1 MWFRY
6 LRQFAASTE
15 AQAFA
20 IGAVILITIAVTG
33 LTVYLSINAPIATKE
48 CEFQHSTEVAEDF
61 AVLNSTIN
69 WMHTVINSRILE
81 YLDGKPEVSERRA
94 AISSSVQGESL
105 IESVPIKLTPTRD
118 SAIALPLA
126 SGAISFLPNEGEITV
141 QVIEPKDGAGSS
153 NTKGIDIFNVS
164 PSNNWNITR
173 VAETGW
179 NGDVN
184 VTAGDVTLD
193 GPPNVSACIVS
204 NMTNITGSIG
214 FDTGNRTVY
223 YNATWHGNISW
234 YVAKITPETSVTM
247 KVRTDMFPNMTNA
260 TEWYKCY
267 GIESEDGLN
276 SFPLSDLY
284 TVSNGHRYVQ
294 FRAELKTEN
303 PQKRPELKSVSI
315 NYDHSPENVTL
326 AEASGIIRYKSSYQ
340 YFPDQEITY
349 GNGAV
354 LMSQD
359 DGGGGELVYGPF
371 RVTFRNV
378 SINTT
383 RINLTLVNLT
393 GTKIPA
399 VSGVST
405 LIRLRLLNRE
415 LVSDAFYYPDL
426 TLTVN
431 SSCAQACGD
440 WFNKT
445 LKAANLTTPY
455 NVTVNTTSKTVALF
469 FYAKEPDDRIVLYL
483 EKDTIGVEM

>member
-1 MWFRY
+1 MWFRL

-61 AVLNSTIN
+61 GVLNSTVN

-81 YLDGKPEVSERRA
+81 YLDGKPEVSERRTG
-94 AISSSVQGESL
+94 ISSFVQGESL

-126 SGAISFLPNEGEITV
+126 SGTISFLPDEGEITV
-141 QVIEPKDGAGSS
+141 RVIEPEDGVGGSK
-153 NTKGIDIFNVS
+153 TTGIDIFNVS

-184 VTAGDVTLD
+184 VTAGNVTLD

-204 NMTNITGSIG
+204 NMTNITGNIG

-234 YVAKITPETSVTM
+234 YVTNITPETSVTL

-260 TEWYKCY
+260 TAWYKCY
-267 GIESEDGLN
+267 GIESENGFN

-303 PQKRPELKSVSI
+303 PQKRPELINVSI
-315 NYDHSPENVTL
+315 NYDHSTENVTL
-326 AEASGIIRYKSSYQ
+326 AEASGTIRYKSSYQ
-340 YFPDQEITY
+340 YFPNQEITY
-349 GNGAV
+349 ENGAV
-354 LMSQD
+354 LKSQD
-359 DGGGGELVYGPF
+359 DGELVYGNF
-371 RVTFRNV
+371 SVTFRNV
-378 SINTT
+378 STNTT

-399 VSGVST
+399 VSGGST
-405 LIRLRLLNRE
+405 LIRLRLLKRE
-415 LVSDAFYYPDL
+415 LVSDAFYYPNL

-445 LKAANLTTPY
+445 LEAANLTTPY
-455 NVTVNTTSKTVALF
+455 NLTVNTTSETVELF
-469 FYAKEPDDRIVLYL
+469 FYANEPDDRIVLYL
-483 EKDTIGVEM
+483 EKATIGVEM